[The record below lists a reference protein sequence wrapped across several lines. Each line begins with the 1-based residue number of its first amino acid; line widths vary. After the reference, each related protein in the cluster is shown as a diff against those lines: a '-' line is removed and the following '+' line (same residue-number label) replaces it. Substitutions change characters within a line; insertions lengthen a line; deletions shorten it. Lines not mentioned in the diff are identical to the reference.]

1 MPMTGKKNQDR
12 EGRPITSCLYIDVS
26 LQDPKQVLLAAL
38 TDSSMTKKQFKQRE
52 KEVEDFLKSREA
64 CLKR

>member
-1 MPMTGKKNQDR
+1 MTDKTKQDR
-12 EGRPITSCLYIDVS
+12 ALSCLYMDAS

-38 TDSSMTKKQFKQRE
+38 TDSSMTKEQLKQRE

-64 CLKR
+64 HLNR